1 MKAKTLKDTYTE
13 RKNNLCYGRYSLLSL
28 SSAYLCRAPRG
39 MSEDDKQK
47 LSKIGTEKLHLLS
60 ELMYSEPFCGTIS
73 ERQRREIRITPFVNE
88 RELAAHCVYDEAHV
102 VRLATELCGYRIGDT
117 EIYEKII
124 KACRESA
131 RQVSVITRYD
141 EYFVKNFTI

>member
-1 MKAKTLKDTYTE
+1 MKDKTFADAYIL

-39 MSEDDKQK
+39 MSEGDKQK

-73 ERQRREIRITPFVNE
+73 ERQRRETRITPFVNE
-88 RELAAHCVYDEAHV
+88 RELAAHCIYDEAHV
-102 VRLATELCGYRIGDT
+102 VRLAAELCGYRMGD
-117 EIYEKII
+117 IDILEKII
-124 KACRESA
+124 KTCRESA
-131 RQVSVITRYD
+131 RQVSELTRYK
-141 EYFVKNFTI
+141 EYFAKNFTI